1 MILNCTHR
9 EQECIPVG
17 CVPSAAVGVCWRGG
31 VCSRW
36 GGLLPGRVSALGSV
50 CSWGD
55 VCYRGVY
62 PSMHW
67 GRRPPVNRM
76 TYRCKNIIFPQLR
89 LRTVKMK
96 FVVCPLDSL
105 SSAPLC
111 ELFSFDPGGHSITT
125 AGRCCGS

>member
-17 CVPSAAVGVCWRGG
+17 CVPSAAVAVYRGG
-31 VCSRW
+31 GCLLPV
-36 GGLLPGRVSALGSV
+36 GGLRPGRVSAPGGMSATGG
-50 CSWGD
+50 CIPACTGAD
-55 VCYRGVY
+55 T
-62 PSMHW
+62 
-67 GRRPPVNRM
+67 PPVNRI
-76 TYRCKNIIFPQLR
+76 TYRCKNITFPQLR

-111 ELFSFDPGGHSITT
+111 ELFSFDPGGHPITT